1 MMELKGW
8 VINTR
13 SDDGH
18 GFIGKF
24 WWFGK
29 NPPKIPNHMDG
40 YRTAVFRTRKEA
52 IEGLNFVIG
61 SFHKARVERVTIT
74 LTPME

>member
-1 MMELKGW
+1 
-8 VINTR
+8 
-13 SDDGH
+13 
-18 GFIGKF
+18 
-24 WWFGK
+24 
-29 NPPKIPNHMDG
+29 MDG